1 MNFNELNLDPRLL
14 QGIEDRGYKEMT
26 VVQENTLYRLSKKLQ
41 YNGFRSRHLTG
52 EIPQRQRLRIID
64 DFMAGKFPL
73 LVATDVAAR
82 GLQIDN
88 LDMVINYDLPLD
100 CENYVHRIGRTA
112 RAGNSGKAISL
123 ASEGTAKQLDA
134 IESFMGMKIPV
145 LEANIDNFTRDKSQ
159 ELESQR
165 YARNRPKHH
174 RAGIHPRNIKRYA

>member
-1 MNFNELNLDPRLL
+1 MRARQAYAQPGDWATCSVWVTRRVT
-14 QGIEDRGYKEMT
+14 DRRPATG
-26 VVQENTLYRLSKKLQ
+26 R
-41 YNGFRSRHLTG
+41 GSRGRGPAIHLV
-52 EIPQRQRLRIID
+52 D
-64 DFMAGKFPL
+64 DGSPD
-73 LVATDVAAR
+73 VTDVAAR

-134 IESFMGMKIPV
+134 IESFIGMKIPV
-145 LEANIDNFTRDKSQ
+145 LEADIDNFTRDKSQ

-165 YARNRPKHH
+165 YARKRPKHH